1 MARSTIDQQITFLSV
16 ENIGRTDRFYHEQL
30 GLELVLDQGGC
41 RIYQVTDCA
50 FIGACQRENLPEKKE
65 GVVFTLVTEDVDGW
79 HQHLVEQGI
88 DVEQPPAENLT
99 YNIYN
104 MFFRDP
110 DGYLL
115 EIQRFLDPDW
125 MQKAVKE

>member
-1 MARSTIDQQITFLSV
+1 MGRSAIDQQITFLSV
-16 ENIGRTDRFYHEQL
+16 ADIARTDKFYNQQL
-30 GLELVLDQGGC
+30 GLALALDQGGC
-41 RIYQVTDCA
+41 RIYQVAEGA

-88 DVEQPPAENLT
+88 EVEQPPAENLT

-125 MQKAVKE
+125 MQPAE